1 MSAVDFIITDRE
13 RCWATGQMV
22 ACLQAGNGAI
32 SALYAADLDELEER
46 LMATG
51 QMHLVDEL
59 AVELAFWMAYGKVFR
74 P

>member
-1 MSAVDFIITDRE
+1 MSAVDFIVTDRE

-32 SALYAADLDELEER
+32 PAVYASDLDDLEQR
-46 LMATG
+46 LMETG

-59 AVELAFWMAYGKVFR
+59 AVELAFWMAFGTVFR